1 MDTVLV
7 VDDILMNRV
16 LLGEIVMQLGYEVD
30 YAENGKIAIEKLQAE
45 KIPFVLMDVEMP
57 VMTGIE
63 ATQRIKAD
71 FKLYKTKIVGV
82 TAHDPRNFF
91 KDYADVK
98 FDAFITKPY
107 TIERVGSVLKAM
119 KELIQT

>member
-1 MDTVLV
+1 MDTVLI

-16 LLGEIVMQLGYEVD
+16 LLGEIVMQLGYAVD
-30 YAENGKIAIEKLQAE
+30 YAENGKVAIDKLLTT

-71 FKLYKTKIVGV
+71 FKLRKTKVVGV
-82 TAHDPRNFF
+82 TAHDPRSFF

-107 TIERVGSVLKAM
+107 TIDRVGSVLKSL

>member
-1 MDTVLV
+1 METVLI
-7 VDDILMNRV
+7 VDDILMNRI

-30 YAENGKIAIEKLQAE
+30 YAENGKIAIDILRSTY
-45 KIPFVLMDVEMP
+45 IPYVLMDVEMP

-63 ATQRIKAD
+63 ATQKIKAD
-71 FKLYKTKIVGV
+71 YKLHKIKIVGV
-82 TAHDPRNFF
+82 TAHDPRSFF

-107 TIERVGSVLKAM
+107 TIERVGSVLKS
-119 KELIQT
+119 LQNIS